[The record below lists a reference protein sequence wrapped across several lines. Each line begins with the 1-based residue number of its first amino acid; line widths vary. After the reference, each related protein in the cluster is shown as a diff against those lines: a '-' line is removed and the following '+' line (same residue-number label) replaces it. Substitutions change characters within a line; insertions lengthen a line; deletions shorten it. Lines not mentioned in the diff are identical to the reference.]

1 MNKNI
6 NKALVNVNENSIF
19 YKIKLFF
26 AKIFHKNNIR
36 QNNTIEQD
44 AITNGMSKD
53 QGIKTEFL
61 KEIKNIENEE
71 TKLLKLQQQ
80 YENGQIKEENLSSKQ
95 IADLE
100 KLYNKQNNE
109 LFNSNAHRIEKI
121 KENPNVTE
129 FIKKIRNIEN
139 GEIKLL
145 KLQQQFENDEISEEQ
160 LTDEQRKELLELY
173 EDQNYWLEKSNAL
186 RKEKLLQYKKKM
198 AV

>member
-1 MNKNI
+1 MNKNV

-26 AKIFHKNNIR
+26 KSFFHKNKVK
-36 QNNTIEQD
+36 QNNTIEED
-44 AITNGMSKD
+44 VVINKIPKD
-53 QGIKTEFL
+53 QNVNTKFL
-61 KEIKNIENEE
+61 NEIQNIENEE

-80 YENGQIKEENLSSKQ
+80 YENGQINEETLSSKQ

-109 LFNSNAHRIEKI
+109 LLKNNINRIGKI
-121 KENPNVTE
+121 KGNPNVTE
-129 FIKKIRNIEN
+129 FIKEIRNIEN
-139 GEIKLL
+139 GETKLL
-145 KLQQQFENDEISEEQ
+145 KLQQQFENNEISEEQ
-160 LTDEQRKELLELY
+160 LTDEQKEQLLELY

>member
-1 MNKNI
+1 MDKNV

-26 AKIFHKNNIR
+26 QSFFHKNKVK
-36 QNNTIEQD
+36 QNNTMEEDVVINK
-44 AITNGMSKD
+44 IPKD
-53 QGIKTEFL
+53 QNIKTKFL
-61 KEIKNIENEE
+61 NEIQNIENEE

-80 YENGQIKEENLSSKQ
+80 YENGQINKETLSSKQ

-109 LFNSNAHRIEKI
+109 LLKNNINRIGKI

-129 FIKKIRNIEN
+129 FIKEIRNIEN

-145 KLQQQFENDEISEEQ
+145 KLQQQFENNEISEDQ
-160 LTDEQRKELLELY
+160 LTDEQKEQLLELY

>member
-1 MNKNI
+1 MNKNV

-26 AKIFHKNNIR
+26 QSFLHKNKVK
-36 QNNTIEQD
+36 QNNTIEED
-44 AITNGMSKD
+44 VVINKIPKD
-53 QGIKTEFL
+53 QNTKTKFL
-61 KEIKNIENEE
+61 NEIQNIENEE

-80 YENGQIKEENLSSKQ
+80 YENGQINEETLSSKQ

-100 KLYNKQNNE
+100 KLYNKQNND
-109 LFNSNAHRIEKI
+109 LLKNNINRIGKR

-129 FIKKIRNIEN
+129 FIKEIRNIEN
-139 GEIKLL
+139 GETKLL
-145 KLQQQFENDEISEEQ
+145 KLQQQFENNEISEEQ
-160 LTDEQRKELLELY
+160 LTDEQKEQLLELY

>member
-1 MNKNI
+1 MNKNV

-26 AKIFHKNNIR
+26 KSFFHKNKVK
-36 QNNTIEQD
+36 QNNTIEED
-44 AITNGMSKD
+44 VVINKIPKD
-53 QGIKTEFL
+53 QNTKTKFL
-61 KEIKNIENEE
+61 NEIQNIENEE

-80 YENGQIKEENLSSKQ
+80 YENGQINEETLSSKQ

-109 LFNSNAHRIEKI
+109 LLKNNINRIGKI
-121 KENPNVTE
+121 KGNPNVTE
-129 FIKKIRNIEN
+129 FIKEIRNIEN
-139 GEIKLL
+139 GETKLL
-145 KLQQQFENDEISEEQ
+145 KLQQQFENNEISEEQ
-160 LTDEQRKELLELY
+160 LTDEQKEQLLELY

>member
-1 MNKNI
+1 MDKNVNKS
-6 NKALVNVNENSIF
+6 LVNVNENSIF

-26 AKIFHKNNIR
+26 QNFFHKNEVK
-36 QNNTIEQD
+36 QNNTMEEDVVINK
-44 AITNGMSKD
+44 IPKD
-53 QGIKTEFL
+53 QNVNTKFL
-61 KEIKNIENEE
+61 NEIQNIENEE

-80 YENGQIKEENLSSKQ
+80 YENGQINEETLSSKQ

-109 LFNSNAHRIEKI
+109 LLKNNINRIGKI
-121 KENPNVTE
+121 KGNPNVTE
-129 FIKKIRNIEN
+129 FIKEIRNIEN
-139 GEIKLL
+139 GETKLL
-145 KLQQQFENDEISEEQ
+145 KLQQQFENNEISEEQ
-160 LTDEQRKELLELY
+160 LTDEQKEQLLELY